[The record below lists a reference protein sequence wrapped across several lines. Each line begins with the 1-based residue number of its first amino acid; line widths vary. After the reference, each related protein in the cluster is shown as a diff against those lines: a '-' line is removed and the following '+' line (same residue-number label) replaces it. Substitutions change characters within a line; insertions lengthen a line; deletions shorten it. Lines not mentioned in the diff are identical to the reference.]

1 MGDFGIPDEFE
12 DPLEA
17 PWICGGDHCGKETED
32 EETAGEAAEREV
44 EETVVKSLALKDS
57 DEPLGLLVELWS
69 DPEELSGPADE
80 LADVPGAI
88 SCLFDEIVE
97 AVDMGRD

>member
-12 DPLEA
+12 DPLEEA

-44 EETVVKSLALKDS
+44 EERVVKSLALKDS
-57 DEPLGLLVELWS
+57 DEPLGLLVEL
-69 DPEELSGPADE
+69 
-80 LADVPGAI
+80 
-88 SCLFDEIVE
+88 
-97 AVDMGRD
+97 